1 MTDKYHNTVTM
12 RTLVKPIDK
21 GPFFGCPAEVRAIYK
36 DTLFV
41 LVKQSTNMHLLRET
55 HGIFA
60 VKSHQVVNAGFEL
73 IDEAFTKNNEG
84 ADDFCFQQGKL
95 DRRITDKHAKGQTVF
110 VSRGP
115 LKGYKGKIIYA
126 DEVSATVQVFAK
138 NNQ

>member
-1 MTDKYHNTVTM
+1 MVKLAHVSRKIAFETRGISGRPCKRPPIVTDKYHNTVTM

-41 LVKQSTNMHLLRET
+41 LVKQSTNAHLLRET
-55 HGIFA
+55 HGIYA
-60 VKSHQVVNAGFEL
+60 VKTHSVVNAGFEL

-95 DRRITDKHAKGQTVF
+95 DRRIPDKRAAG
-110 VSRGP
+110 
-115 LKGYKGKIIYA
+115 
-126 DEVSATVQVFAK
+126 
-138 NNQ
+138 